1 MIISIFSVLF
11 IMMLCN
17 RNAKAM
23 AAFFGILLLLVS
35 AGDCQ
40 MNRDSPFL
48 GSKLP
53 MTNDQSLMGSGQMS
67 GSTFMISQPFNSQPT
82 SDLVIS
88 VDEQNTSCNQVS
100 FLLTLTASPSSS
112 TGYQRAKVRILED
125 RLGVPTAVA
134 ELVLLMPVSGG
145 SLHESIS
152 FSSDR
157 PTGGS
162 QANEITVM
170 ADPDNELSET
180 DERNNALNVSGI
192 CPA

>member
-1 MIISIFSVLF
+1 
-11 IMMLCN
+11 
-17 RNAKAM
+17 M

-53 MTNDQSLMGSGQMS
+53 RTDDQSLMGSGQMS

-88 VDEQNTSCNQVS
+88 VDEQNTSCNRVS

-157 PTGGS
+157 PAGGS
-162 QANEITVM
+162 QAREITVV

-180 DERNNALNVSGI
+180 DERNNALIVSGI
-192 CPA
+192 CPG